1 MKRSSIIGFMF
12 LLSVSLTF
20 CGVKR
25 EFQSEFPQEIKSV
38 FYHKKSQ
45 SDGKDSSYLQIKF
58 KKPLLQSIVL
68 NTVYFRNRESTVRQ
82 VTPEHFTVSFG
93 VPTTTEDF
101 IMDQDPSKEYGN
113 KAPDI
118 SNAKFEIQSNEAVL
132 NYTQNGKAY
141 FFKMNN
147 IIQKSFR

>member
-1 MKRSSIIGFMF
+1 MERSSIIGLTF
-12 LLSVSLTF
+12 LLSVSLSF

-38 FYHKKSQ
+38 FYHKKLQGDS
-45 SDGKDSSYLQIKF
+45 KDSIYLQIEF

-68 NTVYFRNRESTVRQ
+68 NTVYFRNQEATVKQ
-82 VTPEHFTVSFG
+82 VTPEHFTVAFVTQTS
-93 VPTTTEDF
+93 TEDF

-113 KAPDI
+113 KAPDV

-132 NYTQNGKAY
+132 NYTQNGKIY
-141 FFKMNN
+141 FFKMTN
-147 IIQKSFR
+147 IIEKPLR